1 MGEDPCYYGWRASEI
16 GETEF
21 MKIIVSRED
30 IQRGQRRDP
39 EDCPVAR
46 ALRRAGIGHSG
57 VMGAAI
63 TFTDEQQHTTL
74 LLLPGEVQEWIA
86 RFDQGGEAEPFDFD
100 LVLPG
105 SAPQPRKLAPV
116 LPRVKV
122 DLTPEPEEKTSE
134 YEEPNYSEADELELV
149 EA

>member
-1 MGEDPCYYGWRASEI
+1 MGEDPCYLGRQASEI
-16 GETEF
+16 EETEV
-21 MKIIVSRED
+21 MKIIVSRDD

-46 ALRRAGIGHSG
+46 ALRRAGIAHSG

-86 RFDQGGEAEPFDFD
+86 RFDQGGEAEPFEFE

-105 SAPQPRKLAPV
+105 SAPQPRKAPAE
-116 LPRVKV
+116 PRVTVYRK
-122 DLTPEPEEKTSE
+122 PEPEEIEPE
-134 YEEPNYSEADELELV
+134 YQDSYSEAEELELV

>member
-1 MGEDPCYYGWRASEI
+1 MGKDPCYGRHRKSEI
-16 GETEF
+16 KETEV
-21 MKIIVSRED
+21 MKIIVSRDD
-30 IQRGQRRDP
+30 IHRGQRRDP

-46 ALRRAGIGHSG
+46 ALRRAGIAHSG

-86 RFDQGGEAEPFDFD
+86 RFDQGGEAEPFEFE

-105 SAPQPRKLAPV
+105 SAAQPRKTPAQ
-116 LPRVKV
+116 PRVT
-122 DLTPEPEEKTSE
+122 LHLAPEPEDSQPA
-134 YEEPNYSEADELELV
+134 YEEPNYSDAEELELI